1 LGGDRLPEQGF
12 VRVFELDDRVFYH
25 QGQGVELLGD
35 FVLAAKRSQPAA
47 ADNLELSIS
56 GFRPSAA
63 LGLLDR
69 VSATNSQLFC
79 HSQLVAFANQ
89 QKVLLSYG

>member
-35 FVLAAKRSQPAA
+35 FVLTTEGQFEVGMG
-47 ADNLELSIS
+47 ELGI
-56 GFRPSAA
+56 GQH
-63 LGLLDR
+63 LDD
-69 VSATNSQLFC
+69 
-79 HSQLVAFANQ
+79 
-89 QKVLLSYG
+89 